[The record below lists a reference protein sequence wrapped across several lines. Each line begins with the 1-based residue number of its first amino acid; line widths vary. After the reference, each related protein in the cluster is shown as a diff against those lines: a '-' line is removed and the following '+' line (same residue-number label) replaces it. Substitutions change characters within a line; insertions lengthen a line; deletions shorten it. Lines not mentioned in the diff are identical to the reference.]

1 MIALHSLRTSNA
13 DLDRIEKQ
21 ISTGKIITE
30 ASDNAAIWAISKVM
44 ESDHQS
50 FLAISKGLALGQS
63 TLKVATKATE
73 STINY

>member
-1 MIALHSLRTSNA
+1 MIALHTLRTGKV
-13 DLDRIEKQ
+13 DLNKIENR
-21 ISTGKIITE
+21 ISTGKIITK

-73 STINY
+73 TT